1 MVDTNMITAYF
12 WACGIFQPNL
22 LSSLLDVD
30 KRTKFVNEV
39 NEVLLKYIN
48 NDIDSGGHG
57 QFADFALDVK
67 NNILNDIIVNSKSYI
82 LDEEDNDVVINTAL
96 RLWSGC
102 METAKV
108 IALETMD
115 GHNTAELRQEAFFQ
129 IELFSKVDLIYAA
142 GVESAPLFKK
152 LHKQYYSFNGVPL
165 DSAVRK
171 YKNEYLKDEE

>member
-12 WACGIFQPNL
+12 WACGIFQPEL
-22 LSSLLDVD
+22 PSALSDVD

-48 NDIDSGGHG
+48 NDINTQGYG

-67 NNILNDIIVNSKSYI
+67 NKILNDIGEIGKSYVA
-82 LDEEDNDVVINTAL
+82 DKEEDRVVVNTAL

-108 IALETMD
+108 IALETND
-115 GHNTAELRQEAFFQ
+115 GPNTAEARQQAFFQ
-129 IELFSKVDLIYAA
+129 IELFSKIALIYAA

-152 LHKQYYSFNGVPL
+152 LHKEYYSFNGVPL
-165 DSAVRK
+165 DSGVRK
-171 YKNEYLKDEE
+171 YKNEYLI